1 MFVVVSYDV
10 FDDRR
15 RARVASELENF
26 GQRVQLS
33 VFECHLRARDLAR
46 LKSLLRS
53 LIDRKEDRVRYYA
66 LCSKDRAQILSDGPG
81 EVSRDWD
88 YHIV

>member
-1 MFVVVSYDV
+1 MFVVVSYDIT
-10 FDDRR
+10 DDRR
-15 RARVASELENF
+15 RVRVASEMENF

-33 VFECHLRARDLAR
+33 VFECHLLARDLAR
-46 LKSLLRS
+46 LKKRLRE
-53 LIDRKEDRVRYYA
+53 LIDRKHDRVRYYS
-66 LCSKDRAQILSDGPG
+66 LCAKDRAQIGIDGPG

>member
-1 MFVVVSYDV
+1 MFVVVSYDIT
-10 FDDRR
+10 DDRR
-15 RARVASELENF
+15 RVRVASELENF

-33 VFECHLRARDLAR
+33 VFECHLPARELAR
-46 LKSLLRS
+46 LKKLLRFH
-53 LIDRKEDRVRYYA
+53 IDRKRDRVRYYA
-66 LCSKDRAQILSDGPG
+66 LCAKDRAQIRSDGPG

>member
-1 MFVVVSYDV
+1 VFVVVSYDI

-26 GQRVQLS
+26 GERVQLS
-33 VFECHLRARDLAR
+33 VFECHLPAREVAR
-46 LKSLLRS
+46 LKALVRT

-66 LCSKDRAQILSDGPG
+66 LCAKDRAQIRNDGPG

-88 YHIV
+88 YQII